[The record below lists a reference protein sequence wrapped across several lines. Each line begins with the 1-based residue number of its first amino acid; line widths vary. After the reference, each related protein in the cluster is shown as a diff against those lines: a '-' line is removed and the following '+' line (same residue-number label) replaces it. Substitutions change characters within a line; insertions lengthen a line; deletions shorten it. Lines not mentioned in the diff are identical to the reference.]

1 MLEILYL
8 NSFKKDYKL
17 AKKRGK
23 NISKLK
29 TVIEIIAEGKKLPE
43 KYKDHQLKGSEYKG
57 CRECHIEPDW
67 LLVCRSYWSFYIQ
80 ARTVI
85 CYDRHSPTQT
95 SSSFHC
101 NIIIACL

>member
-1 MLEILYL
+1 MLEIRYL

-43 KYKDHQLKGSEYKG
+43 KIQGSSAQ
-57 CRECHIEPDW
+57 R
-67 LLVCRSYWSFYIQ
+67 Q
-80 ARTVI
+80 
-85 CYDRHSPTQT
+85 
-95 SSSFHC
+95 
-101 NIIIACL
+101 

>member
-17 AKKRGK
+17 AKKRGT

-67 LLVCRSYWSFYIQ
+67 LLVYRIINQELILELLY
-80 ARTVI
+80 TGT
-85 CYDRHSPTQT
+85 HSDL
-95 SSSFHC
+95 FG
-101 NIIIACL
+101 

>member
-1 MLEILYL
+1 MLEIRYL

-67 LLVCRSYWSFYIQ
+67 LLVYRIINQELILELLY
-80 ARTVI
+80 TGT
-85 CYDRHSPTQT
+85 HSDL
-95 SSSFHC
+95 FG
-101 NIIIACL
+101 

>member
-67 LLVCRSYWSFYIQ
+67 LLVYRIINQELILELLY
-80 ARTVI
+80 TGT
-85 CYDRHSPTQT
+85 HSDL
-95 SSSFHC
+95 FG
-101 NIIIACL
+101 